1 VVSSRLSTQDMV
13 KGIGIGRAQKKAA
26 APREFIFRRTIP
38 ILRLVRDKEEGSTV
52 VGNCSAT
59 DKGSTIAITGT
70 AAQHEGNDGGSG
82 LCMTSSDHHEIAIFC
97 RILLILADP
106 IDPVSKAVRSSSFT

>member
-1 VVSSRLSTQDMV
+1 MGLVAHRRRLQLR
-13 KGIGIGRAQKKAA
+13 GNLFFEGL
-26 APREFIFRRTIP
+26 FRFFGLSET
-38 ILRLVRDKEEGSTV
+38 KEEGSTV

-59 DKGSTIAITGT
+59 DKGSTTAITGT